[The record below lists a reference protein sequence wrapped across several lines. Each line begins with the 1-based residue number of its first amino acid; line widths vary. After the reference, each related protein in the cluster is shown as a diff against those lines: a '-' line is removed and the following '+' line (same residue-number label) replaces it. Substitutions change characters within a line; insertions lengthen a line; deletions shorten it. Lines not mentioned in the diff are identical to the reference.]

1 MFGIGFSELIIIALV
16 IIIVIRP
23 SDMPAFFRKLGH
35 LYAQA
40 KKMFKDVAAVKD
52 NFLREM
58 DITAAMQDA
67 GKPRDASKTE
77 SSGQDLKSKEKPVLD
92 GIDADMP
99 SQSSQAQDLL
109 DAQRAEESQ
118 RE

>member
-40 KKMFKDVAAVKD
+40 KKVFKDVAAVKD
-52 NFLREM
+52 NFMREM
-58 DITAAMQDA
+58 DITAAIQDA
-67 GKPRDASKTE
+67 DKPKDTSKTE
-77 SSGQDLKSKEKPVLD
+77 SSGQDVKPQENPV
-92 GIDADMP
+92 
-99 SQSSQAQDLL
+99 
-109 DAQRAEESQ
+109 AEESQ

>member
-40 KKMFKDVAAVKD
+40 KKVFKDVAAVKD
-52 NFLREM
+52 DFMREM
-58 DITAAMQDA
+58 DITAAIQDA
-67 GKPRDASKTE
+67 DKPKDTSKAE
-77 SSGQDLKSKEKPVLD
+77 SRGQDVKPQEKPVT
-92 GIDADMP
+92 
-99 SQSSQAQDLL
+99 
-109 DAQRAEESQ
+109 EESQ

>member
-40 KKMFKDVAAVKD
+40 KKVFKDVAAVKD
-52 NFLREM
+52 DFMREM
-58 DITAAMQDA
+58 DITAAIQDA
-67 GKPRDASKTE
+67 DKPKDTPKTE
-77 SSGQDLKSKEKPVLD
+77 SNGQDLKSKEKPV
-92 GIDADMP
+92 
-99 SQSSQAQDLL
+99 
-109 DAQRAEESQ
+109 AEESQ